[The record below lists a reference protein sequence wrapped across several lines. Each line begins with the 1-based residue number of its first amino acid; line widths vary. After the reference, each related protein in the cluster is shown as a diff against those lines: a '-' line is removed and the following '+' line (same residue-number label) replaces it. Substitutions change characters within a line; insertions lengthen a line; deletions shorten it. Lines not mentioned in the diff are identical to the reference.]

1 MFLQIPNGW
10 LNHLRKEIQEDYF
23 LDLDKFVEYEYQTQ
37 TIFPPYEQIFNA
49 FEYCSYDEVRVVII
63 GQDPYHGE
71 NQANGLAFSINEQ
84 VRIPPSLRNIYKEIA
99 ADLEHDIPQTGNLEH
114 WARQGILLINAT
126 LTVRAHKA
134 ASHKNKGW
142 EKFTTALIKKI
153 AEEKENVVFL
163 LWGAHAQKKGKEI
176 NKNKHCIL
184 ESVHPSPL
192 SAFRGFF
199 GSKHFSKTNDYL
211 RSKNLPEIKW

>member
-10 LNHLRKEIQEDYF
+10 LNHLQAEIQKEYF
-23 LDLDKFVEYEYQTQ
+23 LDLDKFVEQEYRTQ

-49 FEYCSYDEVRVVII
+49 FKHCSFDDVRVVII

-71 NQANGLAFSINEQ
+71 NQANGLAFSINDQ
-84 VRIPPSLRNIYKEIA
+84 VRIPPSLRNIYKEIET
-99 ADLEHDIPQTGNLEH
+99 DLEQGIPQTGNLEH
-114 WARQGILLINAT
+114 WARQGVLLINAT

-153 AEEKENVVFL
+153 ADEKENVVFL
-163 LWGAHAQKKGKEI
+163 LWGAHAQKKGNQI
-176 NKNKHCIL
+176 DKNKHCVL

-211 RSKNLPEIKW
+211 RNKNLPEIKW